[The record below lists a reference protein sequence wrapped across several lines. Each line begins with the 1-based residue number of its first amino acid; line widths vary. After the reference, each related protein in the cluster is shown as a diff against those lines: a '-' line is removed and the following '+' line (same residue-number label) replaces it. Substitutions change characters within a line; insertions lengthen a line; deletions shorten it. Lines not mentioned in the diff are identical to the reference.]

1 MNIETSETEAGW
13 GSLRRQWL
21 PEFRNITGSFL
32 YPTLLKASL
41 VVIDVERLWNN
52 NPFWNKRMLKWE
64 RLSHCFKQNSQIRWE
79 AFDDKLCSSEVL
91 SPLISS
97 LYSRALLFSLPE
109 IILIFEAFS
118 EFRDFLQRGY
128 KTLNTNHADS
138 SPLINY

>member
-1 MNIETSETEAGW
+1 
-13 GSLRRQWL
+13 
-21 PEFRNITGSFL
+21 
-32 YPTLLKASL
+32 
-41 VVIDVERLWNN
+41 
-52 NPFWNKRMLKWE
+52 MLKRE
-64 RLSHCFKQNSQIRWE
+64 RLSHCFKQNSQIRRE

-128 KTLNTNHADS
+128 KTLNTNHTDS